1 MSPAGRPSACGRDT
15 AAHGSSLRAFRP
27 LTYAPSSHTA
37 TTQLVG
43 DSSAPALLAQLCVD
57 TWELLEHA
65 ALKNKSVL
73 LVLNKRRVPRSTA

>member
-1 MSPAGRPSACGRDT
+1 MSKPD
-15 AAHGSSLRAFRP
+15 
-27 LTYAPSSHTA
+27 
-37 TTQLVG
+37 LVRFG
-43 DSSAPALLAQLCVD
+43 VAMEPALLAQLCVD